1 MRSRG
6 FTLVE
11 LIATMVILGII
22 SVMTSKFIVNGF
34 SFYVDATNIQKIS
47 TTANFVAEKM
57 EKLIENSVPN
67 SIVISETGKSITFVP
82 IKGALGYTYIPKNP
96 LSAFDNKPVLYA
108 VTTAFDSSNIKKGA
122 YVAFNNYG
130 SNEEYYEVLDVTV
143 NGNVT
148 AVKIDASSKKF
159 TPGSE
164 RGRLYFVDGQ
174 NRYITVKLEN
184 VKLENSQLVIS
195 QLVIIEHNGDE
206 ATGTKNILA
215 RDVSDIRFSKVA
227 GAFNQYGEIE
237 IEYRFPYQNIA
248 YEKSIYQRIGVA
260 NAP

>member
-96 LSAFDNKPVLYA
+96 LSAFDSEPVLYA
-108 VTTAFDSSNIKKGA
+108 VTTAFDSSNIKKDA

-130 SNEEYYEVLDVTV
+130 SNEEYYKVLNVTV

-148 AVKIDASSKKF
+148 AVKIEAPSSKKF

-184 VKLENSQLVIS
+184 S

>member
-96 LSAFDNKPVLYA
+96 LSAFDSEPVLYA
-108 VTTAFDSSNIKKGA
+108 VTTAFDSSNIKKDA

-130 SNEEYYEVLDVTV
+130 SNEEYYQVLDVTV

-184 VKLENSQLVIS
+184 S

-237 IEYRFPYQNIA
+237 IEYRFQYQNIA

>member
-96 LSAFDNKPVLYA
+96 LSAFDSEPVLYA
-108 VTTAFDSSNIKKGA
+108 VTTAFDSSNIKKDA

-130 SNEEYYEVLDVTV
+130 SNEEYYQVLDVTV

-184 VKLENSQLVIS
+184 S

>member
-1 MRSRG
+1 MKSRG

-96 LSAFDNKPVLYA
+96 LSAFDSEPVLYA
-108 VTTAFDSSNIKKGA
+108 VTTAFDSSNIKEDA

-130 SNEEYYEVLDVTV
+130 SNEEYYKVLNVTV

-184 VKLENSQLVIS
+184 S

>member
-96 LSAFDNKPVLYA
+96 LSAFDSKPVLYA
-108 VTTAFDSSNIKKGA
+108 VTTAFDSSNIKKDA

-130 SNEEYYEVLDVTV
+130 SNEEYYEVLDVTD

-184 VKLENSQLVIS
+184 S

-237 IEYRFPYQNIA
+237 IEYRFQYQNIA

>member
-1 MRSRG
+1 
-6 FTLVE
+6 
-11 LIATMVILGII
+11 MVILGII

-96 LSAFDNKPVLYA
+96 LSAFDSKPVLYA
-108 VTTAFDSSNIKKGA
+108 VTTAFDSTFDSSNIKKDA

-130 SNEEYYEVLDVTV
+130 SNEEYYKVLDVTV

-148 AVKIDASSKKF
+148 AVTIDAPSSKKF

-184 VKLENSQLVIS
+184 S

>member
-96 LSAFDNKPVLYA
+96 LSAFDSEPVLYA
-108 VTTAFDSSNIKKGA
+108 VTTASSNIKKDA

-130 SNEEYYEVLDVTV
+130 SNEEYYQVLDVTV

-184 VKLENSQLVIS
+184 S

-248 YEKSIYQRIGVA
+248 YKKSIYQRIGVA

>member
-1 MRSRG
+1 MKSRG

-96 LSAFDNKPVLYA
+96 LSAFDSEPVLYA
-108 VTTAFDSSNIKKGA
+108 VTTAFDSSNIKEDA

-130 SNEEYYEVLDVTV
+130 SNEEYYQVLNVTV

-184 VKLENSQLVIS
+184 S

-248 YEKSIYQRIGVA
+248 YKKSIYQRIGVA

>member
-96 LSAFDNKPVLYA
+96 LSAFDSEPVLYA
-108 VTTAFDSSNIKKGA
+108 VTTAFDSSNIKKDA

-130 SNEEYYEVLDVTV
+130 SNEEYYKVLDVTD

-184 VKLENSQLVIS
+184 S

-237 IEYRFPYQNIA
+237 IEYRFQYQNIA

>member
-1 MRSRG
+1 MKSRG

-108 VTTAFDSSNIKKGA
+108 VTTAFDSSNIKKDA

-130 SNEEYYEVLDVTV
+130 SNEEYYKVLDVTV

-148 AVKIDASSKKF
+148 AVKIDAPSSKKF

-164 RGRLYFVDGQ
+164 RGRLYFVDGKK
-174 NRYITVKLEN
+174 RFIT
-184 VKLENSQLVIS
+184 VKLENSQLVI
-195 QLVIIEHNGDE
+195 IEHNGNE

>member
-1 MRSRG
+1 MKSRG

-96 LSAFDNKPVLYA
+96 LSAFDSKPVLYA
-108 VTTAFDSSNIKKGA
+108 VTTAFDSSNIKKDA

-130 SNEEYYEVLDVTV
+130 SNEEYYKVLDVTV

-148 AVKIDASSKKF
+148 AVKIDAPSSKKF

-164 RGRLYFVDGQ
+164 RGRLYFVDGKK
-174 NRYITVKLEN
+174 RFIT
-184 VKLENSQLVIS
+184 VKLENSQLVI
-195 QLVIIEHNGDE
+195 IEHNGNE

>member
-1 MRSRG
+1 MKSRG

-67 SIVISETGKSITFVP
+67 SIVISETGESITFVP

-96 LSAFDNKPVLYA
+96 LSAFDSEPVLYA

-130 SNEEYYEVLDVTV
+130 SNEEYYKVLNVTV

-184 VKLENSQLVIS
+184 S

-215 RDVSDIRFSKVA
+215 RDVSYIRFSKVA

>member
-96 LSAFDNKPVLYA
+96 LSAFDSEPVLYA
-108 VTTAFDSSNIKKGA
+108 VTTAFDSSNIKEGA

-143 NGNVT
+143 NDNNVT

-184 VKLENSQLVIS
+184 S

>member
-82 IKGALGYTYIPKNP
+82 IKGALGYTYILKNP

-108 VTTAFDSSNIKKGA
+108 VTTAFDSSNIKNDA

-130 SNEEYYEVLDVTV
+130 SNEEYYKVLDVTV

-148 AVKIDASSKKF
+148 AVKIDAPSSKKF

-164 RGRLYFVDGQ
+164 RGRLYFVDGKK
-174 NRYITVKLEN
+174 RYIT
-184 VKLENSQLVIS
+184 VKLENSQLVI
-195 QLVIIEHNGDE
+195 IEHNGNE

>member
-96 LSAFDNKPVLYA
+96 LSAFDSKPVLYA

-184 VKLENSQLVIS
+184 S
-195 QLVIIEHNGDE
+195 QLVIIEHNGKDNGKE

>member
-1 MRSRG
+1 MKSRG

-96 LSAFDNKPVLYA
+96 LSAFDNEPVLYA
-108 VTTAFDSSNIKKGA
+108 VTTAFDSSNIKEDA

-130 SNEEYYEVLDVTV
+130 SNEEYYKVLNVTV

-148 AVKIDASSKKF
+148 AVKIEAPSSKKF

-184 VKLENSQLVIS
+184 SQLVKNS

>member
-96 LSAFDNKPVLYA
+96 LSAFDNEPVLYA
-108 VTTAFDSSNIKKGA
+108 VTTAFDSSNIKEDA

-130 SNEEYYEVLDVTV
+130 SNEEYYKVLNVTV

-184 VKLENSQLVIS
+184 S

-248 YEKSIYQRIGVA
+248 YVKSIYQRIGVA

>member
-67 SIVISETGKSITFVP
+67 SIVISETEKSITFVP

-96 LSAFDNKPVLYA
+96 LSAFDSEPVLYA
-108 VTTAFDSSNIKKGA
+108 VTTAFDSSNIKKDA

-130 SNEEYYEVLDVTV
+130 SNEEYYKVLDVTV

-184 VKLENSQLVIS
+184 S

-248 YEKSIYQRIGVA
+248 YKKSIYQRIGVA

>member
-67 SIVISETGKSITFVP
+67 SIVISENEKSITFVP

-96 LSAFDNKPVLYA
+96 LSAFDSEPVLYA
-108 VTTAFDSSNIKKGA
+108 VTTAFDSSNIKKDA

-130 SNEEYYEVLDVTV
+130 SNEEYYKVLNVTV

-184 VKLENSQLVIS
+184 S
-195 QLVIIEHNGDE
+195 QLVIIEHNGNE

>member
-96 LSAFDNKPVLYA
+96 LSAFDSKPVLYA

-184 VKLENSQLVIS
+184 
-195 QLVIIEHNGDE
+195 GDE

>member
-96 LSAFDNKPVLYA
+96 LSAFDSEPVLYA
-108 VTTAFDSSNIKKGA
+108 VTTAFDSSNIKKDA

-130 SNEEYYEVLDVTV
+130 SNEEYYKVLNVTV
-143 NGNVT
+143 KGNVT

-184 VKLENSQLVIS
+184 S

-237 IEYRFPYQNIA
+237 IEYRFQYQNIA

>member
-96 LSAFDNKPVLYA
+96 LSAFDSKPVLYA
-108 VTTAFDSSNIKKGA
+108 VTTAFDSSNIKEDA

-130 SNEEYYEVLDVTV
+130 SNEEYYKVLNVTV

-184 VKLENSQLVIS
+184 S
-195 QLVIIEHNGDE
+195 QLVIIEHNGNE

>member
-67 SIVISETGKSITFVP
+67 SIVISETEKSITFVP

-96 LSAFDNKPVLYA
+96 LSAFDSEPVLYA
-108 VTTAFDSSNIKKGA
+108 VTTAFDSSNIKKDA

-130 SNEEYYEVLDVTV
+130 SNEEYYKVLDVTV

-184 VKLENSQLVIS
+184 S

-248 YEKSIYQRIGVA
+248 YGKSIYQRIGVA

>member
-67 SIVISETGKSITFVP
+67 SIVISKTEKSITFVP

-108 VTTAFDSSNIKKGA
+108 VTTAFDSSNIKKDA

-148 AVKIDASSKKF
+148 AVTIEAPSSKKF

-174 NRYITVKLEN
+174 NRYITVKLE
-184 VKLENSQLVIS
+184 ENS
-195 QLVIIEHNGDE
+195 QLVIIEHNGNE

-248 YEKSIYQRIGVA
+248 NEKSIYQRIGVA

>member
-1 MRSRG
+1 MKSRG

-96 LSAFDNKPVLYA
+96 LSPVLYA
-108 VTTAFDSSNIKKGA
+108 VTTAFDSSNIKKDA

-130 SNEEYYEVLDVTV
+130 SNEEYYKVLDVTV

-148 AVKIDASSKKF
+148 AVKIDAPSSKKF

-164 RGRLYFVDGQ
+164 RGRLYFVDGKK
-174 NRYITVKLEN
+174 RFIT
-184 VKLENSQLVIS
+184 VKLENSQLVI
-195 QLVIIEHNGDE
+195 IEHNGNE

>member
-1 MRSRG
+1 MKSRG

-96 LSAFDNKPVLYA
+96 LSAFDSEPVLYA
-108 VTTAFDSSNIKKGA
+108 VTTAFDSSNIKKEA

-130 SNEEYYEVLDVTV
+130 SNEEYYKVLDVTV

-148 AVKIDASSKKF
+148 AVKIEAPSSKKF

-164 RGRLYFVDGQ
+164 RGRLYFVDGKK
-174 NRYITVKLEN
+174 RYIT
-184 VKLENSQLVIS
+184 VKLENSQLVI
-195 QLVIIEHNGDE
+195 IEHNGNE

>member
-34 SFYVDATNIQKIS
+34 SFYVDATNIQNIS

-96 LSAFDNKPVLYA
+96 LSAFDSKPVLYA
-108 VTTAFDSSNIKKGA
+108 VTTAFDSSNIKKDA

-130 SNEEYYEVLDVTV
+130 SNEEYYQVLDVTV

-184 VKLENSQLVIS
+184 S

>member
-96 LSAFDNKPVLYA
+96 LSAFDSEPVLYA
-108 VTTAFDSSNIKKGA
+108 VTTAFDSSNIKKDA

-130 SNEEYYEVLDVTV
+130 SNEEYYQVLNVTV
-143 NGNVT
+143 NDNVT

-184 VKLENSQLVIS
+184 S

-248 YEKSIYQRIGVA
+248 YKKSIYQRIGVA

>member
-96 LSAFDNKPVLYA
+96 LSAFDSEPVLYA
-108 VTTAFDSSNIKKGA
+108 VTTAFDSSNIKEDA

-130 SNEEYYEVLDVTV
+130 SNEEYYKVLDVTV

-184 VKLENSQLVIS
+184 S

>member
-108 VTTAFDSSNIKKGA
+108 VTTAFDSSNIKEDA

-130 SNEEYYEVLDVTV
+130 SNEEYYKVQNVTV

-184 VKLENSQLVIS
+184 S
-195 QLVIIEHNGDE
+195 QLVIIEHNGNE

>member
-1 MRSRG
+1 MKSRG

-67 SIVISETGKSITFVP
+67 SIVISETEKSITFVP

-96 LSAFDNKPVLYA
+96 LSAFDSKPVLYA
-108 VTTAFDSSNIKKGA
+108 VTTAFDSSNIKKDA

-143 NGNVT
+143 NDNVDNVT

-174 NRYITVKLEN
+174 NRYITVKLE
-184 VKLENSQLVIS
+184 ENSQLVI
-195 QLVIIEHNGDE
+195 IEQ

>member
-1 MRSRG
+1 MKSRG

-67 SIVISETGKSITFVP
+67 SIVISETEKSITFVP

-108 VTTAFDSSNIKKGA
+108 VTTAFDRSNIKKGA
-122 YVAFNNYG
+122 FVAFNNYG
-130 SNEEYYEVLDVTV
+130 SNEEYYQVLDVTV

-148 AVKIDASSKKF
+148 AVTIDAPSSKKF

-174 NRYITVKLEN
+174 NRYITVKLEM
-184 VKLENSQLVIS
+184 ENS
-195 QLVIIEHNGDE
+195 QLVIIEHNGNE

-215 RDVSDIRFSKVA
+215 RE
-227 GAFNQYGEIE
+227 AFNQYGEIE
-237 IEYRFPYQNIA
+237 IEYRFQYQNIA

>member
-57 EKLIENSVPN
+57 EKLIENSVPT
-67 SIVISETGKSITFVP
+67 SIVISETAKSITFVP

-96 LSAFDNKPVLYA
+96 LSAFDSEPVLYA
-108 VTTAFDSSNIKKGA
+108 VTTAFDSSNIKKDA

-130 SNEEYYEVLDVTV
+130 SNEEYYKVLNVTV

-148 AVKIDASSKKF
+148 AVKIEAPSSKKF

-184 VKLENSQLVIS
+184 S
-195 QLVIIEHNGDE
+195 QLVIIEHNGNE

>member
-96 LSAFDNKPVLYA
+96 LSAFDSEPVLYA
-108 VTTAFDSSNIKKGA
+108 VTTAFDSSNIKEDA

-130 SNEEYYEVLDVTV
+130 SNEEYYKVLNVTV

-184 VKLENSQLVIS
+184 S

-248 YEKSIYQRIGVA
+248 YKKSIYQRIGVA

>member
-67 SIVISETGKSITFVP
+67 SIVISKTGKSITFVP

-96 LSAFDNKPVLYA
+96 LSAFDSEPVLYA
-108 VTTAFDSSNIKKGA
+108 VTTAFDSSNIKKDA

-130 SNEEYYEVLDVTV
+130 SNEEYYKVLNVTV

-184 VKLENSQLVIS
+184 S

>member
-96 LSAFDNKPVLYA
+96 LSAFDSKPVLYA
-108 VTTAFDSSNIKKGA
+108 VTTAFDSSNIKKDA

-130 SNEEYYEVLDVTV
+130 SNEEYYKVLNVTV
-143 NGNVT
+143 NNGNVT
-148 AVKIDASSKKF
+148 AVKIEAPSSKKF

-174 NRYITVKLEN
+174 NRYITVKLEM
-184 VKLENSQLVIS
+184 ENS
-195 QLVIIEHNGDE
+195 QLVIIEHNGNE

>member
-96 LSAFDNKPVLYA
+96 LSAFDSEPVLYA
-108 VTTAFDSSNIKKGA
+108 VTTAFDSSNIKKDA

-130 SNEEYYEVLDVTV
+130 SNEEYYKVLDVTV

-184 VKLENSQLVIS
+184 S
-195 QLVIIEHNGDE
+195 QLVIIEHNGNE

-248 YEKSIYQRIGVA
+248 NEKSIYQRIGVA

>member
-96 LSAFDNKPVLYA
+96 LSAFDNEPVLYA
-108 VTTAFDSSNIKKGA
+108 VTTAFDSSNIKEDA

-130 SNEEYYEVLDVTV
+130 SNEEYYKVLNVTV

-184 VKLENSQLVIS
+184 S

>member
-96 LSAFDNKPVLYA
+96 LSAFDSEPVLYA
-108 VTTAFDSSNIKKGA
+108 VTTAFDSSNIKKDA

-148 AVKIDASSKKF
+148 AVKIEAPSSKKF

-184 VKLENSQLVIS
+184 S